1 MRQADHMRGATMSK
15 YFLNRWAL
23 AGLLVVLPAWGCLFY
38 FVGDDHHHHHLAWA
52 LFVVV
57 LFLAVTLALFE
68 WAGRTSA
75 KPARA
80 RFGFLEVVLGADGRF
95 STSKSV
101 VALWT
106 LVLATSL
113 VFMSGLAWFTNVDGK
128 DLFGGDWNS
137 YFLLLG
143 GPFASAVLAKG
154 IVVASVNND
163 PSAKSSTTAQ
173 SGTAAVS
180 TTQTT
185 AAPSGADLVSNDA
198 GETDLVDSQYVI
210 FSLVAVTFFVGALV
224 TNVVRFG
231 ASPDAPAV
239 ALPSIPSALL
249 GLTSLAAL
257 TYVGNKAVSTQGLRV
272 VKLAPN
278 PVANGQLV
286 TITLVNLPSTATV
299 LNTYVVCH
307 DGAGTVTQ
315 IAPVT
320 VTAGTVTFHAP
331 TAIGPH
337 QISIVA
343 PDTVAGP
350 LTLTTS

>member
-1 MRQADHMRGATMSK
+1 MSK

-38 FVGDDHHHHHLAWA
+38 FIGDDHHHHHLAWA

-57 LFLAVTLALFE
+57 VFLAVTLALFE

-331 TAIGPH
+331 TEIGPH